1 MITACGYYYQHHCH
15 LIYWLPPNNNEEMA
29 DIMRS
34 EPPSISF
41 RTNIW
46 IVIPIGALIVAIFS
60 TNLLLLNYVH
70 VFTAILWTG
79 TDIFMAFLLGP
90 VLRNVSLSTRKEVIS
105 WLMPKMVFYMPTV
118 AVVTTTA
125 GYFLA
130 SKVGLITLLP
140 PVVYWVST
148 VLIIV
153 SAMFVMGLGILLPT
167 NLRIYFE
174 MKKTDPDMHKIQKL
188 MKKYVKV
195 VAIQTVMQFV
205 IIFIMAEFAIGFF
218 LYP

>member
-1 MITACGYYYQHHCH
+1 MTGITQ
-15 LIYWLPPNNNEEMA
+15 N
-29 DIMRS
+29 
-34 EPPSISF
+34 EPPRISL

-46 IVIPIGALIVAIFS
+46 IVIPIGALIVAILS
-60 TNLLLLNYVH
+60 ASLLLLNYVH

-90 VLRNVSLSTRKEVIS
+90 VLRNVGLSTRKEIIS

-118 AVVTTTA
+118 AAVTTTA

-130 SKVGLITLLP
+130 SKVGLITLQP
-140 PVVYWVST
+140 PVVYWVAT

-153 SAMFVMGLGILLPT
+153 SAMFIMSLGILLPT

-174 MKKTDPDMHKIQKL
+174 MKKSEPDMSRIQKL
-188 MKKYVKV
+188 MKKYIKV

-205 IIFIMAEFAIGFF
+205 IIFIMAEFSTGFF
-218 LYP
+218 LNL